1 MPISVSIGDTRERE
15 PSHICDANPK
25 ELIRKFM
32 EELEWHGKKIRVVV
46 REAEFMP
53 EDIYLFTGK
62 RRRVLIEWCDPVP
75 VLGFNCGRYD
85 LNLIKKHFAEPLAD
99 TTGKVQVRKNTK
111 TTMFMKTNG
120 FPLLVRHQ
128 LSRAKHQLY
137 EK

>member
-1 MPISVSIGDTRERE
+1 
-15 PSHICDANPK
+15 
-25 ELIRKFM
+25 M

-120 FPLLVRHQ
+120 FRFLYVINYLGPSTSYTKSESVRMFCSEIVVC
-128 LSRAKHQLY
+128 LRVV
-137 EK
+137 